1 MLFPKRERSYYQL
14 QAPLTSLIDIVF
26 LLLIYFLLTTNFMV
40 DEGIQVKLPQANATS
55 PQTEKEITIYVDS
68 TGKAFMDNRAVPLNE
83 LFTIVKGKI
92 GEKTGLPVVIKADRS
107 VMLNKAVRVMD
118 VVKAAGADQLV
129 LATERDKP

>member
-55 PQTEKEITIYVDS
+55 PQTNKEITIYVDS
-68 TGKAFMDNRAVPLNE
+68 TGNIFMDNRVVPLDA
-83 LFTIVKGKI
+83 LFTIVKGKLE
-92 GEKTGLPVVIKADRS
+92 GGGSVPVVIKADKS
-107 VMLNKAVRVMD
+107 VMLDKAVRVMD
-118 VVKAAGADQLV
+118 VAKAAGADRLV
-129 LATERDKP
+129 LATEKD

>member
-55 PQTEKEITIYVDS
+55 PQTEEEITIYVDS
-68 TGKAFMDNRAVPLNE
+68 TGKVFMDNRAVPLNE
-83 LFTIVKGKI
+83 LFMIVKGKL
-92 GEKTGLPVVIKADRS
+92 GEKAGIPVVIKADKS
-107 VMLNKAVRVMD
+107 VMLDKAVRVMD
-118 VVKAAGADQLV
+118 VAKAAGADRLV
-129 LATERDKP
+129 LATERE